1 MGFYVG
7 KGDWVFSNEEKEAYR
22 QKKQIAFW
30 SMVDQQRSENFNLT
44 QLRSFLSNKDI
55 ETYFKKADKEI
66 RLKKGNTM
74 RLFNIER
81 VLKVVVKN
89 KLKIVSKKTFD
100 SIENEEL
107 RKRILNIKLSQT
119 LPEKGTKE
127 KKSKI

>member
-22 QKKQIAFW
+22 QKKQIQFW
-30 SMVDQQRSENFNLT
+30 SMVDQQRNENFNLT

-81 VLKVVVKN
+81 VIKVIVKH

-127 KKSKI
+127 KKNKI